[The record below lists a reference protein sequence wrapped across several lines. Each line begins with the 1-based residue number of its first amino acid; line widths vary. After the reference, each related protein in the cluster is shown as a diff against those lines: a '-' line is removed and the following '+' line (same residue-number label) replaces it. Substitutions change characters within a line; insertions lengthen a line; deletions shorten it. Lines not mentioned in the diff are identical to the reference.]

1 MKFSNG
7 GQVLACVGVKD
18 INLFYTFA
26 LDKPRKLACPSNL
39 VSQIDFNYDD
49 SIITVVSKDGFIRK
63 YDIVKDTKSGEGVID
78 K

>member
-26 LDKPRKLACPSNL
+26 LEKPRKVACPSNL
-39 VSQIDFNYDD
+39 VS
-49 SIITVVSKDGFIRK
+49 
-63 YDIVKDTKSGEGVID
+63 
-78 K
+78 